1 MADVSVHR
9 TARDIAREEITRAIV
24 AEGRRQLTEVGPSE
38 LSLRAVAR
46 ELGMVSSAV
55 YRYVRSRDDLL
66 TALII
71 EIYTEL
77 GEALAEADRSVTDW
91 TRFSARWMA
100 IAERLHR
107 WAVEHPFDYALVY
120 GSPVHGYRA
129 PRDTV
134 APAGR
139 VTGVLLGL
147 LAEVQAAG
155 RSPEPRVVPRPV
167 HRAIAGLRDVT
178 DHSIDDDLLLRGV
191 QAWAGLLG
199 AINLQLFGHLHRG
212 VDDYDA
218 WFRDTAARLC
228 PV

>member
-1 MADVSVHR
+1 MAEPSIHR

-66 TALII
+66 TALIV
-71 EIYTEL
+71 EVYTEL
-77 GEALAEADRSVTDW
+77 AEELTAADRSVTDW
-91 TRFSARWMA
+91 TQFRARWMA
-100 IAERLHR
+100 VARRLHR
-107 WAVEHPFDYALVY
+107 WAVAHPFDYALVY
-120 GSPVHGYRA
+120 GSPVPGYRA

-155 RSPEPRVVPRPV
+155 RSPEPRPVPRPV
-167 HRAIAGLRDVT
+167 HRAIAGMRQVT
-178 DHSIDDDLLLRGV
+178 ENSIADDLLLRGV
-191 QAWAGLLG
+191 QAWGALLG
-199 AINLQLFGHLHRG
+199 AISLQLFGHLHRG

-218 WFRDTAARLC
+218 WFEDTAMRIC

>member
-1 MADVSVHR
+1 MAEAPIHR

-24 AEGRRQLTEVGPSE
+24 AAGRRQLTEAGPSE

-55 YRYVRSRDDLL
+55 YRYFASRDELL
-66 TALII
+66 TAVLI
-71 EIYTEL
+71 EVYTEL
-77 GEALAEADRSVTDW
+77 GEALAEADRNVKDW
-91 TRFSARWMA
+91 TRFGDRWMA
-100 IAERLHR
+100 VATRLHR
-107 WAVEHPFDYALVY
+107 WAVDHPYDYALLY
-120 GSPVHGYRA
+120 GSPVPGYRA

-134 APAGR
+134 VPAGR

-155 RSPEPRVVPRPV
+155 RSPQPLPVPRPV
-167 HRAIAGLRDVT
+167 HRSIAGIREVT
-178 DHSIDDDLLLRGV
+178 ENSIADDLLLRGV
-191 QAWAGLLG
+191 QAWGALLG
-199 AINLQLFGHLHRG
+199 AISLQLFGHLHRG

-218 WFRDTAARLC
+218 WFEETAKRIC